1 VTTKSAVPT
10 HLKPATKAWFI
21 EVSSR
26 YELEQHHRMLLT
38 LAGEAWDRVVE
49 AREVIDREGLTF
61 TNRFLEPK
69 ARPEIA
75 IERDNRIAF
84 ARLMRELA
92 LDVEPPAESPRPP
105 RRGGQ

>member
-1 VTTKSAVPT
+1 MTGKPAAPT
-10 HLKPATKAWFI
+10 HLKPATKVWFTD
-21 EVSSR
+21 VSSS
-26 YELEQHHRMLLT
+26 YQLEEHHLMLLT
-38 LAGEAWDRVVE
+38 LAGEAWDRVVQ
-49 AREVIDREGLTF
+49 ARKIIDKEGLTF
-61 TNRFLEPK
+61 VTRFGEPK

-92 LDVEPPAESPRPP
+92 LDVEPPAESPRPT